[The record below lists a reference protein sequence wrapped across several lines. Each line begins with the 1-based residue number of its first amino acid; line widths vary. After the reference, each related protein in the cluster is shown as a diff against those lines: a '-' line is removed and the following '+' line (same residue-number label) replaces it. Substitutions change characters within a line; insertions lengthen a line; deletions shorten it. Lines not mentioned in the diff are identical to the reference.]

1 MAPYVELEWGAKA
14 TEVMWELKGLF
25 DPDNLLNPGVVLNK
39 DPKVHTHN
47 LKPLPVAHGIVDA
60 CMECGFCE
68 SACPSGNVSLY
79 IYVCVCVYIYI
90 SVYYVYLSI
99 SIYMYVCMYLYRYTD
114 IWIHPCMRTYRQA
127 CVLACIHAHTRTH
140 THTGHVTRTPRQRIV
155 STFLYNICRGKYI
168 NMPRHSSQVT

>member
-79 IYVCVCVYIYI
+79 IYVCVYIYIYLYLYIMSIYPYLYICMYVYIYI
-90 SVYYVYLSI
+90 DI
-99 SIYMYVCMYLYRYTD
+99 QIYGY
-114 IWIHPCMRTYRQA
+114 
-127 CVLACIHAHTRTH
+127 IHA
-140 THTGHVTRTPRQRIV
+140 
-155 STFLYNICRGKYI
+155 C
-168 NMPRHSSQVT
+168 